1 MKYRVTHRTEYF
13 YSGTV
18 SQCHNLAHLR
28 PRDSDRQQ
36 CLQQQLQ
43 ITPVPNDIAEHT
55 DFFGNHVSY
64 FSIQQPHQ
72 SMTVTASSEV
82 VLHGNAGQLPL
93 YNDAPWDE
101 VRKRLAAPQAA
112 DTSEQR
118 QFTLDSPLAATA
130 PELANYAM
138 TSFPAG
144 RPLLE
149 AVHDLMQR
157 VYTDF
162 TYHPGFTTISTPL
175 SEVLASRRGVC
186 QDFAHLAIAC
196 LRSLGLAARYV
207 SGYLE
212 TLPLPGQQKLQ
223 GADESHAWFSVYLPD
238 NGWVDFDP
246 TNNQVPLDQHITTAW
261 GRDFSDV
268 TPLKGVIY
276 GGDPGHRL
284 QVSVDVERLDQ
295 SCVTA
300 KPAGPQAG
308 TD

>member
-28 PRDSDRQQ
+28 PRDNDRQQ
-36 CLQQQLQ
+36 CLQHQLD
-43 ITPVPNDIAEHT
+43 IDPAPNDMADHS
-55 DFFGNHVSY
+55 DFFGNRMSY

-82 VLHGNAGQLPL
+82 VLHEEAGQLPL
-93 YNDAPWDE
+93 YTDSPWE
-101 VRKRLAAPQAA
+101 QVRDRLAVPQSA
-112 DTSEQR
+112 DLCEQR
-118 QFTLDSPLAATA
+118 QYVLDSPLAAA
-130 PELANYAM
+130 AAELADYAIA
-138 TSFPAG
+138 SFPAG

-149 AVHDLMQR
+149 GVSNLMQR
-157 VYTDF
+157 VHTDF

-246 TNNQVPLDQHITTAW
+246 TNNQIPLDQHITTAW

-276 GGDPGHRL
+276 GGDPGHQLR
-284 QVSVDVERLDQ
+284 VAVDVVRLDE
-295 SCVTA
+295 
-300 KPAGPQAG
+300 G
-308 TD
+308 